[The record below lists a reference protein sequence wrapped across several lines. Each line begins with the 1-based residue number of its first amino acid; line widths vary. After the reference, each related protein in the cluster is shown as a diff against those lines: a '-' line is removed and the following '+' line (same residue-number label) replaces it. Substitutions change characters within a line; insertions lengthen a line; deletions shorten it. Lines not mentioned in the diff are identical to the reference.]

1 MRKWIFLGMLALSAV
16 FCTVS
21 VDPGGSPTATPDIG
35 AIVDATLTAAAAGSP
50 TDTPGPTPTETLS
63 PTPMST
69 FPETGYISGTLMF
82 PSEGVPPLRVVAFP
96 VGGGAPSYTDTVANQ
111 SSYTLELAVGTYN
124 VVAYTMDGGF
134 SGGYTHAVPCGLSV
148 DCPDHSL
155 IDVVVT
161 AGATTTD
168 VIPGDFYAPE
178 GSFPPMPSP

>member
-1 MRKWIFLGMLALSAV
+1 MRKWIFLGMLALSAM

-21 VDPGGSPTATPDIG
+21 VDPGGSPTPDVG
-35 AIVDATLTAAAAGSP
+35 AMVDATLTAAAAGSP
-50 TDTPGPTPTETLS
+50 TATETLS
-63 PTPMST
+63 TTPMST

-111 SSYTLELAVGTYN
+111 GTYTLELAVGTYH
-124 VVAYTMDGGF
+124 VVAYTMDGSF

-161 AGATTTD
+161 SGATTAD
-168 VIPGDFYAPE
+168 VIPGDFYAPD